1 MFHKLHAALGGRL
14 RYFVSGGAPLAREI
28 AEFFHAAGLLIL
40 EGYGLTETCPAL
52 TANRHDNF
60 KFGTVGLP
68 VPGVEV
74 RLGDDGEI
82 LARGPNIANGYYQ
95 RPEATA
101 EVFLDD
107 GWFATGD
114 IGEIR
119 CGRLSA
125 HHRPQEGPAGNG
137 RRQERGAAEH
147 REPAEGRFAHQPGDG
162 LRRSPSFP
170 DRRPYAGRGRC
181 NEAYARDHGISG
193 NTVAELAD
201 NPQIRTV
208 LEGRVEQLNQRLAPY
223 ESIKKFV
230 IAREDFT
237 EASNELTPTLK
248 VKRQVVTE
256 KYQSE
261 LDALY

>member
-1 MFHKLHAALGGRL
+1 M
-14 RYFVSGGAPLAREI
+14 
-28 AEFFHAAGLLIL
+28 
-40 EGYGLTETCPAL
+40 
-52 TANRHDNF
+52 
-60 KFGTVGLP
+60 
-68 VPGVEV
+68 PGVEL

-114 IGEIR
+114 IGEIDADGFLR
-119 CGRLSA
+119 ITDRKKDLLVTAGGKNVA
-125 HHRPQEGPAGNG
+125 PQNIENLLK
-137 RRQERGAAEH
+137 
-147 REPAEGRFAHQPGDG
+147 GDALISQAMVYG
-162 LRRSPSFP
+162 
-170 DRRPYAGRGRC
+170 DRRPFLTAVLTLDADAAT
-181 NEAYARDHGISG
+181 AYAREHGISG
-193 NTVAELAD
+193 DTVADLAAH
-201 NPQIRTV
+201 PVLRSA

-248 VKRQVVTE
+248 VKRKVVTE